1 MLTTIVSF
9 IFVLGLLIFV
19 HELGHFITAKMVGI
33 RVERFSLGFPPRMI
47 GKKVGDTDYC
57 LSWLPLGGYVKMS
70 GMIDESM
77 DVTIKGAPWEFQ
89 SKPIWQRVFVISAG
103 PFMNILTAIVIYGM
117 IVYFN
122 GIGEPVGTTVGE
134 VLSGKPAETIG
145 LQPGDVI
152 TSVDQQPVETWEE
165 LTKIIH
171 SHPGVELEI
180 KWVRD
185 GEEFTSVVTPE
196 LQPQSNIGLIG
207 IGSKIQYRDA
217 GFFEAIGYGF
227 NISFRIVKLIGASI
241 KLIITGQESI
251 KSALGGP
258 IIIAK
263 MAGESAKM
271 GLQSLF
277 EFTAFIS
284 LNLGLLNILPFP
296 VLDGGHL
303 VFLGIEAIRR
313 KPLSIKTRLA
323 VQKVG
328 MALLLALMVFIIIND
343 IRRIF

>member
-1 MLTTIVSF
+1 MLTTIISF
-9 IFVLGLLIFV
+9 IFVLGLLVFI
-19 HELGHFITAKMVGI
+19 HELGHFISAKMVGI

-47 GKKVGDTDYC
+47 GKKIGDTDYC
-57 LSWLPLGGYVKMS
+57 LSWVPLGGYVKMA

-77 DVTIKGAPWEFQ
+77 DTTIKGEPWEFQ
-89 SKPIWQRVFVISAG
+89 SKSIWQRVFVISAG
-103 PFMNILTAIVIYGM
+103 PFMNILLAIVIYGM

-134 VLSGKPAETIG
+134 VLPGKPAETIG

-152 TSVDQQPVETWEE
+152 TSVDQQPVETWQE

-171 SHPGVELEI
+171 SHPGEELEI
-180 KWVRD
+180 TWVRD

-207 IGSKIQYRDA
+207 IGSKIQYRKA
-217 GFFEAIGYGF
+217 GFFEAVGYGF
-227 NISFRIVKLIGASI
+227 NISLRIVKLIGASI
-241 KLIITGQESI
+241 KLIITGEESI

-284 LNLGLLNILPFP
+284 LNLGLLNIFPFP

-323 VQKVG
+323 AQKVG

-343 IRRIF
+343 ISRIF